1 MEHNKSGEEGNHIG
15 STIWVLLTCDVI
27 QFYLLGLLFF
37 KGEVAH
43 LTKMVAIPYLAAFIL
58 SIILSCLAFSS
69 RIFDTIGRKTRPILG
84 RNARRQKAELKELFT
99 NIVSLYIANHLSS
112 MKDADALIRNI
123 RRVIEHE
130 TLDVE
135 LDLVSNK
142 DLSREDL
149 YHLGYHVKYYLSK
162 DNDFGAGFI
171 YKVFNHD
178 FDGSNGKESILP
190 TTIRHK
196 LAVDGRHTIIPLPV
210 SATRTGARRKAIAL
224 PSDIANDLQY
234 YKSKC
239 LKDNDSHNV

>member
-1 MEHNKSGEEGNHIG
+1 M
-15 STIWVLLTCDVI
+15 
-27 QFYLLGLLFF
+27 
-37 KGEVAH
+37 
-43 LTKMVAIPYLAAFIL
+43 
-58 SIILSCLAFSS
+58 LSCLAFSS
-69 RIFDTIGRKTRPILG
+69 RIFETIGRKTRPILG
-84 RNARRQKAELKELFT
+84 RNARRQKAELRELFT
-99 NIVSLYIANHLSS
+99 NIVSLYMANHLSS

-123 RRVIEHE
+123 HRVIEHG

-135 LDLVSNK
+135 LAVVSNK

-149 YHLGYHVKYYLSK
+149 YHLGYHVKYYLCK

-196 LAVDGRHTIIPLPV
+196 LAVDGKHTIIPLPV
-210 SATRTGARRKAIAL
+210 SATRSGARRKAIAL

-234 YKSKC
+234 YQLKC